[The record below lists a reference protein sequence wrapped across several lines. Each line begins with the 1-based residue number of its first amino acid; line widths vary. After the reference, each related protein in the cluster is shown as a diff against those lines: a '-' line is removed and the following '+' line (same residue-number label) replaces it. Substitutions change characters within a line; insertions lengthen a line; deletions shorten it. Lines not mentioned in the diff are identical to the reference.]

1 MTILHSTEA
10 RESWK
15 NAAEKMREK
24 IGTIPGDVLSYSD
37 AGCIAR
43 ILSMFCEYVQDEE
56 KRVIFE
62 RNLPARPRVIVEVDS
77 GMVQRVL
84 SDRKVDVDV
93 LDMDNYNNSEDEEE
107 ISAYEDMICEASLLQ
122 KVW

>member
-1 MTILHSTEA
+1 MTDNNKKSLDTILSAASTLVSYLEYHN
-10 RESWK
+10 K
-15 NAAEKMREK
+15 NLTKTQYFMFEDLKGALKSHDFNE
-24 IGTIPGDVLSYSD
+24 PSVSD
-37 AGCIAR
+37 
-43 ILSMFCEYVQDEE
+43 D
-56 KRVIFE
+56 
-62 RNLPARPRVIVEVDS
+62 RPRIIVEVEG

>member
-1 MTILHSTEA
+1 MTFNRANIIAEMIKLKRDRDNCGRYPEDYNAGYIAALNNLEYIISKMETE
-10 RESWK
+10 
-15 NAAEKMREK
+15 
-24 IGTIPGDVLSYSD
+24 
-37 AGCIAR
+37 
-43 ILSMFCEYVQDEE
+43 
-56 KRVIFE
+56 
-62 RNLPARPRVIVEVDS
+62 RPRIIVEVDG

-93 LDMDNYNNSEDEEE
+93 LDMDNYNISDDEEE